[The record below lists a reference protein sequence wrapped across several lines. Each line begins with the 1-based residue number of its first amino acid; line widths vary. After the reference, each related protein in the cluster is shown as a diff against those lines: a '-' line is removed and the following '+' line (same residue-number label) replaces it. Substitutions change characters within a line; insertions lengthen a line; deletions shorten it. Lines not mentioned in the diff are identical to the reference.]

1 MHPLFHLMADSIAV
15 EGGESMAK
23 MHVETLVEEL
33 VQAMIAGTALEL
45 VDVEYVK
52 EREWYLRV
60 FLNKE
65 GGIELE
71 DCQWISEQLGSKL
84 DELDP
89 IKESYYLEVSSPGLD
104 RPLKKE
110 RDFARHLG
118 ERVEVHLFAPINGE
132 KMLVG
137 ELLRLENDV
146 IFLRG
151 AEGELSIPREK
162 TAKVSLEIVF

>member
-146 IFLRG
+146 IVLQG
-151 AEGELSIPREK
+151 AGGEIANKKEK